1 MKTAHGR
8 SSRTNGQ
15 LSQSK
20 ERLSVKVRL
29 FWAALALSLLASCA
43 SAPDVVGRWRE
54 IGKSATLEFRTDGT
68 LNAVDNQGM
77 AVKGKYTLDE
87 KGSIRVEITHEGSS
101 PEIVNGKVSVQDDEL
116 TFEFTDHNAVER
128 YKREK

>member
-1 MKTAHGR
+1 M
-8 SSRTNGQ
+8 
-15 LSQSK
+15 
-20 ERLSVKVRL
+20 KVRL